1 MIRRPPRSTRT
12 DTLFPYTTLFRSDAM
27 DYQKM
32 TDDMLATMTAF
43 PAETEGK
50 GNAVLEPTEVRAD
63 GTKVFDLTME
73 LGDWEVEAGKVVEA
87 WTLNGIVPAPLID
100 VEVNDKRSG
109 AHTGELESR
118 MGSSYDGICLTHN
131 NIY

>member
-1 MIRRPPRSTRT
+1 
-12 DTLFPYTTLFRSDAM
+12 M

-73 LGDWEVEAGKVVEA
+73 LGDWEVEPGKVVEA
-87 WTLNGIVPAPLID
+87 WTFTGIVPAPLID
-100 VEVNDKRSG
+100 VEVNDKVEVGVQNDLPLAPEVHWPGPKSARPEEG
-109 AHTGELESR
+109 RVGKEW
-118 MGSSYDGICLTHN
+118 G
-131 NIY
+131 